1 MKLSELKGQD
11 AIDAIADVI
20 EPLSAIATD
29 KRLRADF
36 KKVADSDD
44 RVTALGKVLP
54 KAIKT
59 HKADVIKVLAAVNRK
74 TVKEYEAEATVP
86 RIMADAFDVL
96 TDEELF
102 DFFG

>member
-11 AIDAIADVI
+11 AIEAIADVI

-44 RVTALGKVLP
+44 RVSAIGKVLP
-54 KAIKT
+54 KAIKA

-74 TVKEYEAEATVP
+74 AVKDYEAEATVP

-102 DFFG
+102 AFFS

>member
-11 AIDAIADVI
+11 AIEAIADVI
-20 EPLSAIATD
+20 EPLAAIATD

-44 RVTALGKVLP
+44 RVAAIGKVLP

-59 HKADVIKVLAAVNRK
+59 HKADVVKVLAAVNRK
-74 TVKEYEAEATVP
+74 TVKEYEAEATVQ
-86 RIMADAFDVL
+86 RIIADALDVL

-102 DFFG
+102 AFFD

>member
-11 AIDAIADVI
+11 AIEAIADI
-20 EPLSAIATD
+20 MEPLSAIACD

-36 KKVADSDD
+36 KKVAEADD
-44 RVTALGKVLP
+44 RVAALGKVLP

-59 HKADVIKVLAAVNRK
+59 HKADVVKILATVNRK

-102 DFFG
+102 AFFN

>member
-44 RVTALGKVLP
+44 RVAALGKVLP

-59 HKADVIKVLAAVNRK
+59 HKTDVIKVLASVNRK

-102 DFFG
+102 AFFD